1 MADKRL
7 SYKKDL
13 QNLSL
18 QELIKLRKDLK
29 KKLFEFK
36 MQNQARTLKQTHLIP
51 LYKKNIARVNT
62 AITLKIKELA
72 KENPSYASQL
82 SKKARS

>member
-13 QNLSL
+13 KDKSIK
-18 QELIKLRKDLK
+18 ELIALRKELK
-29 KKLFEFK
+29 KKLFALK

-51 LYKKNIARVNT
+51 LVKRNIARVNT
-62 AITLKIKELA
+62 AISLKIRELA
-72 KENPSYASQL
+72 ETNPAYKSQL
-82 SKKARS
+82 PKKARN